1 MLFTMK
7 IVEKDFVLVSNGGLF
22 DLYFLKNVKNKET
35 GELEKKVFRGAY
47 GCNLASALKRIVK
60 HRRNTAFESESP
72 CLLEYLEKTI
82 ELENEI
88 IHLCKETI
96 PEDFDTGE

>member
-1 MLFTMK
+1 MK
-7 IVEKDFVLVSNGGLF
+7 IVEKDFILNPVEGLF
-22 DLYFLKNVKNKET
+22 DLYFIKKVKDEET
-35 GELEKKVFRGAY
+35 GEVKAKAYIAAY
-47 GCNLASALKRIVK
+47 GCTLSSALKRIIK
-60 HRRNTAFESESP
+60 HRRNTVFESESP

-96 PEDFDTGE
+96 PKDFDTGG